1 MTNKFSYR
9 TLVPRG
15 IIVSNI
21 SLLLFLLIS
30 VFCKENERIGFWI
43 SMINGFFLGFFSNI
57 VQLSFFGM
65 INYFGEKTVSRF
77 TIGTGLS
84 GLSLIMLRA
93 IVAAVFGT

>member
-1 MTNKFSYR
+1 
-9 TLVPRG
+9 LVPRG
-15 IIVSNI
+15 IIVSNL

-30 VFCKENERIGFWI
+30 VVCKGKEGIGFWI
-43 SMINGFFLGFFSNI
+43 SMINCFFLGCFSNI

-84 GLSLIMLRA
+84 GLSVITLRA
-93 IVAAVFGT
+93 LVAAIFGT